1 MQENA
6 QNQDDSQMHQLLS
19 DPDFITPLRQQM
31 VRFATQQLSVPTAA
45 EDAVQ
50 EAFVGAF
57 RNASS
62 FQGKA
67 ALKSWVFAILKNK
80 IADTLRQKQ
89 RYVEASRLQK
99 DQEEELDFSEL
110 FNQRGYWPRDEHP
123 HAWSEPDAVLKD
135 QHFWR
140 IFEVCLDNLPGN
152 QGRAFMMREFI
163 ELESNEICDAMAVTE
178 SNLNV
183 MLYRARMRLREC
195 LTINWF
201 VSEEGSSC

>member
-6 QNQDDSQMHQLLS
+6 QNQDDSQMRQLLS

>member
-1 MQENA
+1 MPENA
-6 QNQDDSQMHQLLS
+6 QNQDEPQISALLS

-31 VRFATQQLSVPTAA
+31 LRFATQQLSDPTAA

-57 RNASS
+57 RNVSS

-80 IADTLRQKQ
+80 IADSLRQKQ

-99 DQEEELDFSEL
+99 DQEEELDFDEL
-110 FNQRGYWPRDEHP
+110 FNKRGYWPRDEHP
-123 HAWSEPDAVLKD
+123 QPWGSPEGLLKD

-140 IFEVCLDNLPGN
+140 VFEVCLDNLPGN

-163 ELESNEICDAMAVTE
+163 ELESNEICDAMAITE

-195 LTINWF
+195 LTIHWF
-201 VSEEGSSC
+201 MSEEGSSC